1 MEKWKIFV
9 DKVNSVLLTSP
20 SKVFDYLDNKSLI
33 PKLNAHVSD
42 VFGKMHLIICQT
54 GNNGIE

>member
-20 SKVFDYLDNKSLI
+20 SMVFDYLDNKSLI

-42 VFGKMHLIICQT
+42 VFGRMH
-54 GNNGIE
+54 

>member
-9 DKVNSVLLTSP
+9 DKVNRVLLPSP
-20 SKVFDYLDNKSLI
+20 SKAFDYLDNKSLI

-42 VFGKMHLIICQT
+42 VFSRMH
-54 GNNGIE
+54 